1 MSHAPDQSPQLFTAL
16 TIGHLSLTN
25 RIVIPPMCQYSAQ
38 DGNANDWHSMHYGS
52 LAVSGAGLLIIEATA
67 VAPEGRITAWDVGLY
82 SDDNQAALTKLRKQL
97 AHMSTMPVAIQ
108 LAHAGRKASCQ
119 APWHGGANIAP
130 NQPNGWQTVSASAL
144 PHNDIDAPPRALSK
158 EDITQVIA
166 DFVRAAQRADAA
178 GIDGI
183 ELHMAHGYLV
193 HQFLSPLSNQRDDEY
208 GGSLENRMR
217 FALQLYQ
224 AVRQA
229 FNPSKPVWVRI
240 SASDW
245 VDGGWDLESSVT
257 LSKALKALGAPII
270 HVSSG
275 GLSPQQTIP
284 LEAGYQVGFATAI
297 KKAADIA
304 VIAVGLIT
312 TPAYAEA
319 LLASGQAD
327 AIGIGRAAL
336 YDPRWPWHAAA
347 ELGAQVDAP
356 PQYWR
361 SQPREFKAL
370 FRSQ

>member
-1 MSHAPDQSPQLFTAL
+1 MSHAPDHNPLLFQAL
-16 TIGHLSLTN
+16 CVGPLGLTN
-25 RIVIPPMCQYSAQ
+25 RIVIPPMCQYSAH
-38 DGNANDWHSMHYGS
+38 DGNVTDWHDMHYGN
-52 LAVSGAGLLIIEATA
+52 LAVSGAGLLILEASA
-67 VAPEGRITAWDVGLY
+67 VAPEGRISAWDVGLY
-82 SDDNQAALTKLRKQL
+82 SDDNQAALSQLRKKL
-97 AHMSTMPVAIQ
+97 ASLSSIPVAIQ

-119 APWHGGANIAP
+119 APWQGGTNIAP
-130 NQPNGWQTVSASAL
+130 DQANGWQTVAPSAL
-144 PHNDIDAPPRALSK
+144 PHSTSDAPPSALSK

-217 FALQLYQ
+217 LALELYS

-229 FNPSKPVWVRI
+229 FSPNKPVWVRI

-245 VDGGWDLESSVT
+245 VDGGWDVESSVV

-275 GLSPQQTIP
+275 GLSPLQTIP
-284 LEAGYQVGFATAI
+284 VEAGYQVGFACTI
-297 KKAADIA
+297 KKEADIA

-312 TPAYAEA
+312 TPAYAEE

-327 AIGIGRAAL
+327 AIAIGRAAL

-347 ELGAQVDAP
+347 ELGAQIDAP
-356 PQYWR
+356 HQYWR

-370 FRSQ
+370 FRTK

>member
-1 MSHAPDQSPQLFTAL
+1 MSHASNQDPVLFQT
-16 TIGHLSLTN
+16 LSVGPLRLTN

-38 DGNANDWHSMHYGS
+38 DGNLNDWHSMHYGS
-52 LAVSGAGLLIIEATA
+52 LAVSGAGLLIIEASA
-67 VAPEGRITAWDVGLY
+67 VAPEGRISAGDVGLY
-82 SDDNQAALTKLRKQL
+82 SDDNQAALSKLRKQL
-97 AHMSTMPVAIQ
+97 AGLSKIPVAIQ
-108 LAHAGRKASCQ
+108 LGHAGRKASCQ
-119 APWHGGANIAP
+119 APWQGGANIAP
-130 NQPNGWQTVSASAL
+130 NQPNGWQTVAPSAL
-144 PHNDIDAPPRALSK
+144 PHNDIDAPPRTLSK
-158 EDITQVIA
+158 EDIAQVIA

-217 FALQLYQ
+217 FALELYQ

-229 FNPSKPVWVRI
+229 FNPNKPVWVRI

-245 VDGGWDLESSVT
+245 VDGGWDVESSVI

-275 GLSPQQTIP
+275 GLSPLQHIP
-284 LEAGYQVGFATAI
+284 LKDGYQVGFATTI
-297 KKAADIA
+297 KQEADIP

-312 TPAYAEA
+312 APAYAEA
-319 LLASGQAD
+319 LVASGQAD
-327 AIGIGRAAL
+327 AIAIGRAAL

-347 ELGAQVDAP
+347 ELGAQVEAP

-361 SQPREFKAL
+361 SQPREFKTL
-370 FRSQ
+370 FRTQ